1 MTTSIDQTSELRR
14 LFAGVPVRA
23 DYSACDLEELLS
35 DASCR
40 RAHTG
45 AYLTVEEG
53 RLVAWA
59 VDEEEVRV
67 ADFERACGA
76 AAFLRGASE
85 EAAHALDAFDS
96 GVQAAGGIVDA
107 SLVDPER
114 VEVAVGPYRTV
125 RAGFTMPLP
134 SDIWPVADVTEG
146 DEGGGR
152 VLLILYVMGADGHN
166 PILLEARY
174 ALSEEIGRAFVGA
187 GMRRIGADDK
197 RHIEELGEERL
208 PHDGRMSGN
217 ESAESLLRGDAR

>member
-14 LFAGVPVRA
+14 LVAGVPVRA

-45 AYLTVEEG
+45 ACLAVEEG
-53 RLVAWA
+53 RLVVWS

-67 ADFERACGA
+67 AGFERACGA
-76 AAFLRGASE
+76 AAFLRGATE
-85 EAAHALDAFDS
+85 RTARALDAFDS

-107 SLVDPER
+107 SLVDAGR
-114 VEVAVGPYRTV
+114 VEVTAGPCRTV
-125 RAGFTMPLP
+125 RAGFITPLP
-134 SDIWPVADVTEG
+134 SDIWPVVDVTEG
-146 DEGGGR
+146 DEGGDR
-152 VLLILYVMGADGHN
+152 VLLILYVMGSDSEN
-166 PILLEARY
+166 PILLEARF

-187 GMRRIGADDK
+187 STRYFEADA
-197 RHIEELGEERL
+197 ERL
-208 PHDGRMSGN
+208 IEQLDEARPPHDGRMSGN